1 MENRFPGGSWPV
13 MLTPFTEDN
22 KIDYDGLKELVD
34 WYIKN
39 GVSGMFAVCQ
49 SSEMFYLSLDER
61 VKYAAKTVE
70 FAAGRVPVI
79 ASGGAGTLE
88 HFYDALTEG
97 GADAALAASLFHYKE
112 LEIREVKDYLAE
124 KGISVRR

>member
-49 SSEMFYLSLDER
+49 SSEMFYLSLEER

-70 FAAGRVPVI
+70 FAAGVDRKLQKN
-79 ASGGAGTLE
+79 SGKHGSKCSAWFL
-88 HFYDALTEG
+88 
-97 GADAALAASLFHYKE
+97 
-112 LEIREVKDYLAE
+112 
-124 KGISVRR
+124 

>member
-39 GVSGMFAVCQ
+39 GVCGRKSSGNC
-49 SSEMFYLSLDER
+49 
-61 VKYAAKTVE
+61 
-70 FAAGRVPVI
+70 
-79 ASGGAGTLE
+79 
-88 HFYDALTEG
+88 
-97 GADAALAASLFHYKE
+97 
-112 LEIREVKDYLAE
+112 IRTCIRQD
-124 KGISVRR
+124 